1 MVTHDL
7 RLCQYVDRVIQMLDG
22 QIQRVVDDPDE
33 IYALAN
39 TGRPESLQ
47 APLVVTTPPA
57 KVRLNG
63 KQLAPMTAF

>member
-1 MVTHDL
+1 
-7 RLCQYVDRVIQMLDG
+7 MLDG